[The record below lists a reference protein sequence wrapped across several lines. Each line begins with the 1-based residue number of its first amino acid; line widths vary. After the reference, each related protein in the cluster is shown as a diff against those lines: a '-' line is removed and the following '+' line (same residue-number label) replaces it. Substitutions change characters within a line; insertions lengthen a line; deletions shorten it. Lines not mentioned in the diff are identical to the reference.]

1 MRNSAIEMHS
11 KFRYIFSFL
20 FLSVLT
26 FGAFAQKT
34 KQYTE
39 SSVLFNHAKML
50 YIKQLY
56 VPAIKE
62 FQHFLDTKPG
72 SNFEYEA
79 NACIGLSRLK
89 LEKANAARD
98 LINFVKEEPE
108 HKLNTEITYELGLYY
123 FNTGKYSRAAKYLE
137 SISEND
143 VTKAQR
149 EELIFKKG
157 YSYFNT
163 EEFEKAKTEFRKIMN
178 GDGKYA
184 IEASYYY
191 GYQCY
196 ILNDYACALATF
208 QKIGD
213 KGPKTMKLYIAQIYY
228 GQEEYEKA
236 FDAIKGLDIPNQTDE
251 IELLTGKIQYKLG
264 NINVALSHFD
274 KFKGDVPL
282 LQPDEIYQFA
292 FANYAANKLQKSSDY
307 FILIANQENAIGQA
321 SNYHLGVNDVKSNK
335 KDRALNAFAEAKRK
349 NYDKKISELAAFN
362 YAKLAAELQQNN
374 TAINAIK
381 EFLDKYP
388 RSEYAD
394 EAKSIMAE
402 VFLSTKN
409 YKAAIEVLEQ
419 INTLNNTAKTAY
431 QELTFHRG
439 EELYLN
445 KQYQDAEIFFIKSV
459 KYPKDPTLEAL
470 AYFWR
475 AQIAFKVDD
484 YAESTSLMNRFLSN
498 SGSDKSNLKG
508 YGYYSMGY
516 NYYKQDNYSKAQN
529 YFASYKKA
537 ETFNPANKSI
547 YLDNTLR
554 LADCY
559 FLNRQYNEA
568 VKEYDFIIQKDYK
581 NSDYAIFQK
590 GMLYGLQE
598 RSSEKINTLKLI
610 QKDFPKSIYIDDALY
625 QIAREYLALENYTMA
640 ESIFKMI
647 ISQHDYSPYLADC
660 YLKLGLIYNNRSKE
674 DVALGYFKTV
684 VERFPKTSSAKE
696 ALAFIE
702 IIYTNQGKPEEYF
715 EYVKNVPDAD
725 VRVSYQDSVIYQSA
739 LMKYGKGDCPNAIT
753 NFKSYISK
761 FGNSG
766 YFIVPAHYYKAEC
779 EYFNDKQAEAIKSY
793 QFVVSQ
799 STNEFTEKSLIRL
812 SSYYVKQNNC
822 EEALTYFAQLEP
834 VASSKSVF
842 ISAIMGAMRCS
853 YKMKDYEM
861 AKKKAIELLP
871 IENVPK
877 EDLVE
882 ANMVL
887 GRIQLK
893 DNNLRTAKSHF
904 DYVISESRNE
914 LTAEALFQRATIYF
928 QQNDLEASRTDI
940 LKLNDDFSAYEFWV
954 VKGFILLSDI
964 YLKENDYFQAKAT
977 LQSIIDNYEKEDDG
991 LLDICRL
998 KLKEIEQLENP
1009 KKKLI
1014 EDEE

>member
-1 MRNSAIEMHS
+1 MH
-11 KFRYIFSFL
+11 KLFKYFITLSFL
-20 FLSVLT
+20 VLACLT
-26 FGAFAQKT
+26 ASAQKT

-39 SSVLFNHAKML
+39 SSVMFNHAKML
-50 YIKQLY
+50 YIKKLY
-56 VPAIKE
+56 VPAIQE
-62 FQHFLDTKPG
+62 FEQFLATKPG
-72 SNFEYEA
+72 ANYEYEA
-79 NACIGLSRLK
+79 NAYIGLSRLK
-89 LEKANAARD
+89 LDKANAATD
-98 LINFVKEEPE
+98 LTRFVKEEPE
-108 HKLNTEITYELGLYY
+108 HKMNTEITYELGIYY
-123 FNTGKYSRAAKYLE
+123 FNVGKYRRAAKYLE
-137 SISEND
+137 DISEND

-157 YSYFNT
+157 YSYFKT
-163 EEFEKAKTEFRKIMN
+163 DEYDKAKTEFRKIMN

-208 QKIGD
+208 QKIGN
-213 KGPKTMKLYIAQIYY
+213 KGPKTMQLYIAQIYY
-228 GQEEYEKA
+228 GQEEYTKA
-236 FDAIKGLDIPNQTDE
+236 FDAIKDVDIPNQSDE
-251 IELLTGKIQYKLG
+251 IEMLKGKIQYQLG
-264 NINVALSHFD
+264 NINVALGHFD
-274 KFKGDVPL
+274 KFEGDVPL

-292 FANYAANKLQKSSDY
+292 FANYSANRLKKSSDY

-321 SNYHLGVNDVKSNK
+321 ANYYLGVNDVKNNK

-349 NYDKKISELAAFN
+349 NFDKKISELAAFN
-362 YAKLAAELQQNN
+362 YAKLAAEMQQNN
-374 TAINAIK
+374 TAITAIK
-381 EFLDKYP
+381 QFLDDYP
-388 RSEYAD
+388 SSKYAD

-409 YKAAIEVLEQ
+409 YKAAIDVLEQ
-419 INTLNNTAKTAY
+419 ISNLNTTAKKAY

-439 EELYLN
+439 EELFLN
-445 KQYQDAEIFFIKSV
+445 KQYQDAEVFFIKSV
-459 KYPKDPTLEAL
+459 KYPTDPTLEAL

-475 AQIAFKVDD
+475 AQIAYKVDD

-498 SGSDKSNLKG
+498 SGSDRSKLKG

-516 NYYKQDNYSKAQN
+516 NYFKQESYSKAQN

-537 ETFNPANKSI
+537 ESFTTDNRAI

-568 VKEYDFIIQKDYK
+568 IKEYDFIIKNDYK
-581 NSDYAIFQK
+581 NADYAIFQK

-610 QKDFPKSIYIDDALY
+610 QKDFTKSIYIDDALY
-625 QIAREYLALENYTMA
+625 QVAREYLVLENYTMA
-640 ESIFKMI
+640 ESIFKLI

-684 VERFPKTSSAKE
+684 VERFPKTSAAKE
-696 ALAFIE
+696 SLAFIE

-715 EYVKNVPDAD
+715 EYVKGVPDAD

-739 LMKYGKGDCPNAIT
+739 LMKYSKGDCPGAIT

-761 FGNSG
+761 FGNAG
-766 YFIVPAHYYKAEC
+766 YFIVPSHYYKAEC
-779 EYFNDKQAEAIKSY
+779 EYFNNKQSEAIKSY
-793 QFVVSQ
+793 QFIVEQ

-812 SSYYVKQNNC
+812 SSYYVKENDC
-822 EEALTYFAQLEP
+822 EKAITYFEMLEP
-834 VASSKSVF
+834 LASSKNTYV
-842 ISAIMGAMRCS
+842 SAIMGSMRCN
-853 YKMKDYEM
+853 YKLKNYDR
-861 AKKKAIELLP
+861 AKQKAIDLLP

-904 DYVISESRNE
+904 DYVIKESRNE
-914 LTAEALFQRATIYF
+914 LTAEALYHRASIYF
-928 QQNDLEASRTDI
+928 EQNNLEDSRTDI
-940 LKLNDDFSAYEFWV
+940 LELNDNYSAYEFWV

-964 YLKENDYFQAKAT
+964 YLKENDKFQAKAT
-977 LQSIIDNYEKEDDG
+977 LQSIIDSYEKEDDG
-991 LLDICRL
+991 LLDICRM
-998 KLKEIEQLENP
+998 KLSEIEQLEKP
-1009 KKKLI
+1009 KKLKAS
-1014 EDEE
+1014 DEE